1 MKNLLFLAFSFIV
14 TIGVFGQ
21 NKIEMY
27 NNTDKDIYA
36 SYAYFDYSNS
46 CWSSKG
52 WFKIAPYSARTLDL
66 GTYANDLYIHGYTV
80 IPSTFWES
88 VRTINWGNDV
98 QFCIDLSN
106 AFEIR
111 YADKVNC
118 EKKKSFSKLRITPG
132 LNKWTFSN

>member
-1 MKNLLFLAFSFIV
+1 MNKLILLAFSI
-14 TIGVFGQ
+14 ILSSISYGQ
-21 NKIEMY
+21 NRLELY

-36 SYAYFDYSNS
+36 SYAYYDYSNK

-52 WFKIAPYSARTLDL
+52 WYKVAPYSAKTLEL
-66 GTYANDLYIHGYTV
+66 GTYTNDLYIHGYTV

-88 VRTINWGNDV
+88 ARTINWGNDV

-118 EKKKSFSKLRITPG
+118 EKKKSFSKLKINPG
-132 LNKWTFSN
+132 MNKWTFSN